1 MVMVIAMAQYDFS
14 QVYAAHKEM
23 VWKLVSR
30 YVFSQQDRE
39 DLFQEV
45 FLKIHQGLNRFEGR
59 SGIQTWIFRITAN
72 TALNFLKKQKRYG
85 GLKDILSRFRFI
97 EEKDEDK
104 DHDEGKELSKLLGKL
119 NPQQRMILIM
129 ADVEER
135 KLEEIAQTLDL
146 PVGTVK
152 SNLHRAREIV
162 KKEMNKNE
170 GI

>member
-1 MVMVIAMAQYDFS
+1 MVVVKAMAQYDFA
-14 QVYAAHKEM
+14 QVYADHKET

-45 FLKIHQGLNRFEGR
+45 FLRIHQGLSKFEGR
-59 SGIQTWIFRITAN
+59 SGIETWIYRIAVN
-72 TALNFLKKQKRYG
+72 TSLNFLKKRKRYAA
-85 GLKDILSRFRFI
+85 LKDILGKLRFI
-97 EEKDEDK
+97 EQNEEQN
-104 DHDEGKELSKLLGKL
+104 EEEKELSKLLGKL

-129 ADVEER
+129 ADVEEK
-135 KLEEIAQTLDL
+135 KLEEIAQSLGL
-146 PVGTVK
+146 PLGTVK

-162 KKEMNKNE
+162 KKEMNRNE